1 MYTKS
6 LILPEYLLSTK
17 HNSKS
22 VILLL
27 CSVCAEVS
35 ILGPQARS
43 GISALFMNS
52 ILLDH
57 RHVGCGSFPASAVE
71 LSSRTKT
78 IKPKIFSDSTENIC

>member
-1 MYTKS
+1 MYTKN

-27 CSVCAEVS
+27 CSCLCRGH
-35 ILGPQARS
+35 ILGPQAGS
-43 GISALFMNS
+43 GISALFINR

-57 RHVGCGSFPASAVE
+57 MLAVVASCF
-71 LSSRTKT
+71 SSGIEQWDKDH
-78 IKPKIFSDSTENIC
+78 KPKIFSDSTENIC